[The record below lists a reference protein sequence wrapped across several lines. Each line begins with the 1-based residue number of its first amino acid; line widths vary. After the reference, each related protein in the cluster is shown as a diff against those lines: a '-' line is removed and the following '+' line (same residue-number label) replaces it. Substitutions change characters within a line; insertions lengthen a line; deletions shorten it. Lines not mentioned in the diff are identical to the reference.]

1 MEKGA
6 YEMSF
11 SMIKRKFEVQKG
23 STITWTGEP
32 MLAQLD
38 MTAIYTTNAAPI
50 DLLQNNSPQMN

>member
-1 MEKGA
+1 
-6 YEMSF
+6 
-11 SMIKRKFEVQKG
+11 MIKRKFEVQKG